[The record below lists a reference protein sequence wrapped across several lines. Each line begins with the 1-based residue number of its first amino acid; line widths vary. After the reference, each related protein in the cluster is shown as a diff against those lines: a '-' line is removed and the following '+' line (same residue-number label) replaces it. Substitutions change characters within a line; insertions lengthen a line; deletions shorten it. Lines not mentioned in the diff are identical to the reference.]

1 MRLHFLLRLPSEMEA
16 SKISQLWRKSNQESL
31 APRLVGHGIRSI
43 DDIVCHLDVLTADG
57 LQQWQLE
64 TIIATQAP
72 QLEVE
77 PVRERSDFP
86 APFQGKRASLAH
98 ALEAA
103 APNNRKKSL
112 EALDFDMLSRSSNPS
127 MESRVRTYQAIC
139 AAWEISPWPLSPT
152 NIRCVAASFKMGGYR
167 SAAVYFSAVTSYQLR
182 HLRTEVDGISRR
194 CIKDC
199 VRSIRRG
206 LGVTALKDAF
216 DARLLVNISVVDD
229 TIPFNFAEVGH
240 LRDASLIA
248 IWFMLREI
256 EFSNAKLSHL
266 TLIGD
271 EVQLTLP
278 LHKTDSYGRLTT
290 RSLRCCCRI
299 RRSTLCPWHAAERH
313 LVRVSLHRHLRGG
326 DQFPL
331 FPTEEGRTPSKYLV
345 INAFRKLIS
354 ELGIPIDRIDP
365 QGRSVAR
372 FGGHVMRVPGAQ
384 MLASGGIHIQLV
396 QLLGRWSSQ
405 AIERY
410 VQESHMTQVPNIPSE
425 VLVGDDLQQGARGSR
440 SSLDVVAPPRQ
451 IEAPEVVPSASEAA
465 GPPPGAAI
473 VAGPSQD
480 DFDQLQ
486 LQVEAIR
493 STMNKPKEVYVA
505 RYRARVLHIGM
516 MEELNNPPHT
526 WRTKCGWCYG
536 LSNFIRLA
544 EVHPGSRQCK
554 KCFGLGDQD
563 SSDSDSESSCVEC
576 WTLTSALIYRHLP
589 FDDDTPRGV
598 PILSQ
603 QKSCAVSGM
612 FSLSRL
618 VSFSPFFPL
627 FSLRICRVAC
637 DFSTVAYHIQSF
649 LDTSLM

>member
-1 MRLHFLLRLPSEMEA
+1 MEA
-16 SKISQLWRKSNQESL
+16 SKISQLWDALRKSSQESL

-57 LQQWQLE
+57 IQQWQLE

-86 APFQGKRASLAH
+86 APFKGKRASLAH

-372 FGGHVMRVPGAQ
+372 FGGHVMRVSGAQ
-384 MLASGGIHIQLV
+384 MLASSGIHIQLV

-425 VLVGDDLQQGARGSR
+425 VLVGDDLQQGARGLR

-451 IEAPEVVPSASEAA
+451 IETPEVVPSASEAA
-465 GPPPGAAI
+465 GPPSGAAI

-480 DFDQLQ
+480 DFNQLQ

-516 MEELNNPPHT
+516 MEELNNPPHI

-563 SSDSDSESSCVEC
+563 SSDSDSESS
-576 WTLTSALIYRHLP
+576 
-589 FDDDTPRGV
+589 
-598 PILSQ
+598 
-603 QKSCAVSGM
+603 
-612 FSLSRL
+612 SLS
-618 VSFSPFFPL
+618 SS
-627 FSLRICRVAC
+627 SASS
-637 DFSTVAYHIQSF
+637 DGH
-649 LDTSLM
+649 

>member
-1 MRLHFLLRLPSEMEA
+1 MEA
-16 SKISQLWRKSNQESL
+16 SKISQLWDALRKSNQESL

-43 DDIVCHLDVLTADG
+43 DDIVRHLDVLMADG
-57 LQQWQLE
+57 IQQWQLE

-206 LGVTALKDAF
+206 LGVTPLKDAF
-216 DARLLVNISVVDD
+216 DARLLVNIPVVDD
-229 TIPFNFAEVGH
+229 TLPFNFAEVGH

-278 LHKTDSYGRLTT
+278 LHKTDSYGRLTR

-299 RRSTLCPWHAAERH
+299 RRSTLLCPWHAAERH

-372 FGGHVMRVPGAQ
+372 FGGHVMRVSGAQ
-384 MLASGGIHIQLV
+384 MLASSGIHIQLV

-425 VLVGDDLQQGARGSR
+425 VLVGDDLQRGARDLR
-440 SSLDVVAPPRQ
+440 SSVGDAAQPRQ

-465 GPPPGAAI
+465 GPPPWDAI
-473 VAGPSQD
+473 SAGPSQD

-516 MEELNNPPHT
+516 MEELNNPPHA

-536 LSNFIRLA
+536 LTNFIRLA

-563 SSDSDSESSCVEC
+563 SSDSDSDSS
-576 WTLTSALIYRHLP
+576 
-589 FDDDTPRGV
+589 
-598 PILSQ
+598 
-603 QKSCAVSGM
+603 
-612 FSLSRL
+612 SLS
-618 VSFSPFFPL
+618 SS
-627 FSLRICRVAC
+627 SASS
-637 DFSTVAYHIQSF
+637 DGH
-649 LDTSLM
+649 

>member
-1 MRLHFLLRLPSEMEA
+1 MEA
-16 SKISQLWRKSNQESL
+16 SKISQLWDALRKSNQESL
-31 APRLVGHGIRSI
+31 APRLVGHGISSI
-43 DDIVCHLDVLTADG
+43 DDIVRHLDVLTADG
-57 LQQWQLE
+57 IQQWQLE

-103 APNNRKKSL
+103 APNNRKRSL

-229 TIPFNFAEVGH
+229 TIPFNFAELGH

-278 LHKTDSYGRLTT
+278 LHKTDSYGRL
-290 RSLRCCCRI
+290 
-299 RRSTLCPWHAAERH
+299 STLCPWHAAERH

-326 DQFPL
+326 DQFLL

-365 QGRSVAR
+365 HGRSVAR
-372 FGGHVMRVPGAQ
+372 FGGHVMRVSGAQ
-384 MLASGGIHIQLV
+384 MLASSGIHIQLV

-425 VLVGDDLQQGARGSR
+425 VLVGDDLQQGARGLR
-440 SSLDVVAPPRQ
+440 SSLDAVAPPRQ

-465 GPPPGAAI
+465 GPPSGVAI

-554 KCFGLGDQD
+554 KCFGLGDPD
-563 SSDSDSESSCVEC
+563 SSESDSESS
-576 WTLTSALIYRHLP
+576 
-589 FDDDTPRGV
+589 
-598 PILSQ
+598 
-603 QKSCAVSGM
+603 
-612 FSLSRL
+612 SLS
-618 VSFSPFFPL
+618 SS
-627 FSLRICRVAC
+627 SASS
-637 DFSTVAYHIQSF
+637 DGH
-649 LDTSLM
+649 

>member
-1 MRLHFLLRLPSEMEA
+1 MEA
-16 SKISQLWRKSNQESL
+16 SKLSQLWDALRKSNQENL

-43 DDIVCHLDVLTADG
+43 DDIVRHLDALIGDG
-57 LQQWQLE
+57 IQQWQLE

-72 QLEVE
+72 QLEE
-77 PVRERSDFP
+77 APVRERSDFP
-86 APFQGKRASLAH
+86 APYQGKRASLAH

-139 AAWEISPWPLSPT
+139 AAWEMSPWPLTPT

-167 SAAVYFSAVTSYQLR
+167 SAGVYFSAVTSYQMR
-182 HLRTEVDGISRR
+182 HLRTEVDGITRR

-216 DARLLVNISVVDD
+216 DARLLVKVAVADD
-229 TIPFNFAEVGH
+229 TIPFSFSEVGH

-256 EFSNAKLSHL
+256 EFSNAKLLHL

-290 RSLRCCCRI
+290 RSLKCCCRI
-299 RRSTLCPWHAAERH
+299 RRSTLCPWHAAERY
-313 LVRVSLHRHLRGG
+313 LVRVSLHQHLRGG

-331 FPTEEGRTPSKYLV
+331 FPTEDGRTPSKYMV

-354 ELGIPIDRIDP
+354 ELGVPIDRIDP

-372 FGGHVMRVPGAQ
+372 FGGHVMRVSGAQ
-384 MLASGGIHIQLV
+384 MLASSGIHIQLV

-425 VLVGDDLQQGARGSR
+425 VLVGDDLQQGARDLR
-440 SSLDVVAPPRQ
+440 SSVGQVNQPLLPEV
-451 IEAPEVVPSASEAA
+451 PEVVPAASEAA
-465 GPPPGAAI
+465 GPPHDDGDG
-473 VAGPSQD
+473 VGPSQA

-516 MEELNNPPHT
+516 MEELNNPPHA

-536 LSNFIRLA
+536 LTNFIRLS
-544 EVHPGSRQCK
+544 EVHPGARRCK

-563 SSDSDSESSCVEC
+563 STDSDSDSS
-576 WTLTSALIYRHLP
+576 
-589 FDDDTPRGV
+589 
-598 PILSQ
+598 
-603 QKSCAVSGM
+603 
-612 FSLSRL
+612 SLS
-618 VSFSPFFPL
+618 SS
-627 FSLRICRVAC
+627 SASS
-637 DFSTVAYHIQSF
+637 D
-649 LDTSLM
+649 